1 MTRHLFFSIL
11 TFLIFPLS
19 LAVADDDADSLTRIS
34 GSDATDAD
42 WQWAARQ
49 MADKQARNDVRAAIL
64 SRDPYPRKELV
75 KLLSNDRLAIRLGAL
90 ELLEE
95 AAGDGYGLNAWVSPS
110 GQGADPANE
119 HAIKLWHRWAGAS
132 GEIKASG
139 NLLSDTQMHSYIRDI
154 ISGNPERKRRATRML
169 EPHGL
174 KGVVKIQEFLIK
186 TEALPSSSRINLK
199 EAQYHLVLAR
209 TAGENASV
217 LARDLTLGNRDQQL
231 GALSALKKS
240 GLLAIPIIRDFLIS
254 DDALVRETAVDSI
267 LVLGGAQAVPLV
279 IPSLKTEKDVNVIHA
294 ALRRFREIGGTEV
307 RDVVAGYLDRED
319 EDLVVSAVESL
330 TKLCAGGSSSS
341 SEGGR
346 AKSTPEINAK
356 ITQLL
361 DDPRWR
367 IRAAALEYVAKS
379 KDRSAEDKVIELL
392 GDEDEFVR
400 AQAIR
405 AAVALSL
412 KKAEARLTKMFLT
425 DDDMIAP
432 ATKALTGMGIVLPPK
447 LIAHLDTRPA
457 DVVVGALKSLDRDKK
472 PFLEIIA
479 RYATSKDLDIACAAL
494 RGLANDDDKLKFE
507 FVANHITS
515 ALQSGQDEK
524 IEAVLDSLRLPSSSS
539 SSVFGRSY
547 GSGNAPSEAG
557 TKLDPLYDAFTKP
570 GQIAGKPE
578 KPVHVPA
585 AKEADATGGLATL
598 KDALAVF
605 ITDWEKPR
613 RAFKASLLL
622 AKVGDN
628 RGVKALSSRVDLLAV
643 SERAAIADGLSD
655 SSSKEAVPLLQAL
668 MQDKVPDVR
677 KDAANHALG
686 SHGNTAMTEMA
697 FNQLEVPNTLL
708 VASDLYGYNVE
719 SSARSGSSK
728 RVVLKWC
735 RKILSSEEAK
745 TPDDQTTILA
755 LILMRQAMGSS
766 DVKTLEPFTKSSNQW
781 IRRAAWYSLCRA
793 RSSWMNEHL
802 ESLVNDQSPKVRMVL
817 PAAIH
822 PKSGTWTHYFSDNKT
837 ERDRSWSSSS
847 KKSSITSE
855 QAEALLKLAEGDS
868 SAEVRFESWFALLA
882 RGKSIDL
889 NAFIRLL
896 PQQPKESN
904 VASRLASHLEKN
916 YRKMGQG
923 MKPLLAYADVKSISK
938 SKLPLVLKHFTKGSK
953 ESSFTSF
960 GALAKATESTGEPQ
974 HVESDTDPEK
984 MAAERKR
991 LVVMVFNKPGCK
1003 ECEKVERFLAGMK
1016 KDFPLMEVER
1026 KNITDQR
1033 DLLVNQAICDRFQIN
1048 GAGKAPAV
1056 FTQAG
1061 GLIAP
1066 ATAPEAIAD
1075 LLQSTMELPDDPQ
1088 WNEFGS
1094 EEIKEAQV
1102 HVDESFSNMTMT
1114 IVILAGLLDGVNPC
1128 AFATII
1134 FFLSYLQIARRSPKE
1149 ILMVGIAFISAVF
1162 IAYFSI
1168 GLIFHGLVQWLNE
1181 QEGFHWVKTGMT
1193 YLFAAFALLV
1203 AVLSLRDGIRALRG
1217 RIQDMTLQL
1226 PSFLKQR
1233 IRGVIRKGAKSRSFV
1248 IAAFVSGIII
1258 SFLELACTG
1267 QVYAPIIFKI
1277 QQGSMDA
1284 VLYLLYYNLA
1294 FISPLIL
1301 IFLLAYRGMT
1311 SSALIKFQE
1320 KHTATVKFATAILF
1334 FLLVLVILF
1343 GDKIIK
1349 LN

>member
-1 MTRHLFFSIL
+1 VTRILLFL
-11 TFLIFPLS
+11 TLLFLSFTLTH
-19 LAVADDDADSLTRIS
+19 AADEDADRLGRLS
-34 GSDATDAD
+34 GSDATATD

-49 MADKQARNDVRAAIL
+49 MANKQVRNDIRAQIL

-75 KLLSNDRLAIRLGAL
+75 ALLSNDRLAIRLGAL

-95 AAGDGYGLNAWVSPS
+95 AAGNGYGLNPWVSPS
-110 GQGADPANE
+110 GKGSDPANE
-119 HAIKLWHRWAGAS
+119 HAIKLWLRWAGET
-132 GEIKASG
+132 GKVETTG
-139 NLLSDTQMHSYIRDI
+139 DLLSDEQMRTYIRDI

-169 EPHGL
+169 EPHGM
-174 KGVVKIQEFLIK
+174 KGVSGIQEFLVQ
-186 TEALPSSSRINLK
+186 TEALPRSSRIQLK

-231 GALSALKKS
+231 SAISALKKS
-240 GLLAIPIIRDFLIS
+240 GLLAIPIVRDFLES
-254 DDALVRETAVDSI
+254 DDALVRETAVDAI
-267 LVLGGAQAVPLV
+267 LVLGGSQAVPLV
-279 IPSLKTEKDVNVIHA
+279 IPSLKNEKDVNVIHA

-330 TKLCAGGSSSS
+330 TKLCAGSSSFGSS
-341 SEGGR
+341 GGR
-346 AKSTPEINAK
+346 SKATPEINTK
-356 ITQLL
+356 IAGLL
-361 DDPRWR
+361 GDPRWR

-379 KDRSAEDKVIELL
+379 KDHSSEDKVIELL
-392 GDEDEFVR
+392 GDDDEFVR

-412 KKAEARLTKMFLT
+412 KKAEARLTAMFLS

-447 LIAHLDTRPA
+447 LVAHLDTRPA
-457 DVVVGALKSLDRDKK
+457 DVVVGALKSMDRDKK

-494 RGLANDDDKLKFE
+494 RGLANDDDKLKFD
-507 FVANHITS
+507 FVANHLTS
-515 ALQSGQDEK
+515 ALQSGQEEK
-524 IEAVLDSLRLPSSSS
+524 IEAVLDSLKLPSSSS
-539 SSVFGRSY
+539 SYSFGSSY
-547 GSGNAPSEAG
+547 GERYAPSEPG

-570 GQIAGKPE
+570 GQVAGAPE
-578 KPVHVPA
+578 KPVKVA
-585 AKEADATGGLATL
+585 AAQQATATGGLKVL
-598 KDALAVF
+598 KDALATFV
-605 ITDWEKPR
+605 TDWEKPR

-622 AKVGDN
+622 AKVGDS
-628 RGVKALSSRVDLLAV
+628 RGVNALSGRVENLPV
-643 SERAAIADGLSD
+643 SERAAIADGLYNAN
-655 SSSKEAVPLLQAL
+655 SKEAVALLRAL

-677 KDAANHALG
+677 KEAAGRALG
-686 SHGNTAMTEMA
+686 SSGNTEMIEMA
-697 FNQLEVPNTLL
+697 FNQLEVTDTLL
-708 VASDLYGYNVE
+708 TASELYSYNTE
-719 SSARSGSSK
+719 SLARSGSSK

-735 RKILSSEEAK
+735 RRVLSPEEGKKIEE
-745 TPDDQTTILA
+745 QTTILA
-755 LILMRQAMGSS
+755 LILMRQAMASS
-766 DVKTLEPFTKSSNQW
+766 DVTLMEPFTKSANQW
-781 IRRAAWYSLCRA
+781 IRRAALYSLSRA
-793 RSSWMNEHL
+793 RSSWLNAHL
-802 ESLVNDQSPKVRMVL
+802 DTLAKDQSPKVRVVL
-817 PAAIH
+817 PLAINH
-822 PKSGTWTHYFSDNKT
+822 KSATWVHYFSDTIT
-837 ERDRSWSSSS
+837 EAESSWSSSS
-847 KKSSITSE
+847 RKSSVTAE
-855 QAEALLKLAEGDS
+855 QVDVLLQLAEGDS
-868 SAEVRFESWFALLA
+868 SVEVRFESWFALLA

-896 PQQPKESN
+896 PQQPKDSN
-904 VASRLASHLEKN
+904 VAKRLASHLEKN
-916 YRKMGQG
+916 YRSMGQG

-938 SKLPLVLKHFTKGSK
+938 SKLPLVMRHFSKGSK

-960 GALAKATESTGEPQ
+960 AALAKATESTGEPQ
-974 HVESDTDPEK
+974 HVESDIDPEK
-984 MAAERKR
+984 MAAQRKR
-991 LVVMVFNKPGCK
+991 LVIMVFNKPGCK
-1003 ECEKVERFLAGMK
+1003 ECEKVERYLAGMK
-1016 KDFPLMEVER
+1016 EDFPLMQIER
-1026 KNITDQR
+1026 RNITDQR
-1033 DLLVNQAICDRFQIN
+1033 DLLVNQAICDRLQMN

-1061 GLIAP
+1061 GLVAP
-1066 ATAPEAIAD
+1066 ATKPEAIAD

-1094 EEIKEAQV
+1094 EEIQEAQE
-1102 HVDESFSNMTMT
+1102 HVDESFSKMTMG
-1114 IVILAGLLDGVNPC
+1114 IVVFAGLLDGVNPC

-1149 ILMVGIAFISAVF
+1149 ILMVGVAFISAVF

-1168 GLIFHGLVQWLNE
+1168 GLIFHGIVQWLNQ
-1181 QEGFHWVKTGMT
+1181 QESFHWVKTAMT
-1193 YLFAAFALLV
+1193 YVFAAFAFLV

-1258 SFLELACTG
+1258 SVLELACTG

-1277 QQGSMDA
+1277 QQGSVDA
-1284 VLYLLYYNLA
+1284 MLYLLYYNLA
-1294 FISPLIL
+1294 FIAPLVV
-1301 IFLLAYRGMT
+1301 IFILAYRGMT
-1311 SSALIKFQE
+1311 SNSLIKFQE

-1343 GDKIIK
+1343 GDQLIKIG
-1349 LN
+1349 